1 MLKRWQAS
9 LTSQDFKAIYL
20 NAWEDDFC
28 DDPLLALLGQM
39 SDHFKKGTLKE
50 LADKV
55 ARVALPLLK
64 ENLLSVIKSQPGLTF
79 TVERPERDLLEEYRY
94 QSATKDKLKSNL
106 TELSKAVFAETQHP
120 LVFIIDELDR
130 CRPTFAIE
138 LLERVKHIFD
148 VPHMVFILGLNRD
161 ELANS
166 LTSVYGDIDSDVYL
180 RRFFDFEFQLPTV
193 GSRIFAR
200 HLLEKYQLQQV
211 FKHLSDEFRHAMHMF
226 DYDNF
231 ASIIPEFWAALGLSL
246 RDIDY
251 GIRLLSLLASSV
263 PLGGFSHPYLL
274 SLLIPMKFK
283 NLDLYRE
290 MIAGEVRA
298 QRIMDYVS
306 GQLRYEPTN
315 VLSHHLDRI
324 EGFLYCADDDHI
336 RQRERGAAA
345 REELTKLMPS
355 DRPGSEASVLSRRA
369 WSAEKHQRDRILA
382 AIHDGWG
389 LQISGNV
396 FGHLA
401 RLIDTHQMELRR

>member
-64 ENLLSVIKSQPGLTF
+64 ENLLSVIKSQTGLTF

-211 FKHLSDEFRHAMHMF
+211 FKHLSDEFRHAMHMST
-226 DYDNF
+226 D
-231 ASIIPEFWAALGLSL
+231 L
-246 RDIDY
+246 R
-251 GIRLLSLLASSV
+251 
-263 PLGGFSHPYLL
+263 
-274 SLLIPMKFK
+274 
-283 NLDLYRE
+283 
-290 MIAGEVRA
+290 
-298 QRIMDYVS
+298 
-306 GQLRYEPTN
+306 
-315 VLSHHLDRI
+315 
-324 EGFLYCADDDHI
+324 
-336 RQRERGAAA
+336 
-345 REELTKLMPS
+345 
-355 DRPGSEASVLSRRA
+355 
-369 WSAEKHQRDRILA
+369 
-382 AIHDGWG
+382 
-389 LQISGNV
+389 
-396 FGHLA
+396 
-401 RLIDTHQMELRR
+401 